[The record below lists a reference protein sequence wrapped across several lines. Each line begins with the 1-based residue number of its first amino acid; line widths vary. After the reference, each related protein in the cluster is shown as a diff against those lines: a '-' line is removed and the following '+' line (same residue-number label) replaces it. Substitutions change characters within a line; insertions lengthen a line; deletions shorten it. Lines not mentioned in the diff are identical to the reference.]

1 MTLAPATK
9 LGPYEVLSLLGA
21 GGMGEVYRARD
32 PRLAREVAVKVLP
45 EEFFEGEERRQR
57 FEREARLLAALNH
70 PGIAAV
76 YSFEEISGR
85 HLLVMELVEGE
96 GLDQKVS
103 SGALPLEE
111 SLSYA
116 RQIAEALE
124 AAHEK
129 GIVHRDLKPANVKLT
144 PDGRV
149 KLLDFGL
156 AKVFE
161 NEPGASNPSISYS
174 PTLTARGTAA
184 GVILGTAAYMSPEQA
199 RGKPVDK
206 RTDVWA
212 FGCVLYE
219 MLAGKKAFEGE
230 TVSDTLAAILRGE
243 PDWSA
248 LRAPISPKVNE
259 LLRRCLQ
266 RDPKQRLRD
275 IGDARIALEE
285 ETGAATSSSGQSPFE
300 EKTALPNP
308 TVGRSDETRH
318 ERGSKNVL
326 SLYLPWALA
335 AACAAA
341 AGALALCAHAPE
353 TGVVR
358 AKIAPPEGTNFWLE
372 SNGPG
377 PAVVSPD
384 GRQIAFTAV
393 DGAGKV
399 NLYVRALDA
408 GEPRIL
414 SGTEGAQYP
423 FWSPDSRSL
432 GFFTTGKLK
441 TIEASG
447 GSALALCA
455 ASEGKGGAWSSSGV
469 ILFAPGPS
477 NGLARVAEKGGDP
490 VPVTKFDVAR
500 GDNSHR
506 NPRFLP
512 DGKHFLYVARS
523 ASSAAEGFPV
533 VFASLDGGPE
543 KVLLRSPAAAQYA
556 SGRLLYLRETTLMAR
571 PMNAGNGS
579 FTGDALPVADRITMP
594 ALQTAV
600 AVFSAS
606 RNGVLGSQSAR
617 GELTSRLQ
625 WYTRDGKPDGTLG
638 DAGDYLSAVLSPD
651 GKLAAVTVL
660 EPSAGTY
667 DVWILDVARGVRIRF
682 TFDPGNDKLPVWSPD
697 GRSIVFASNRKG
709 HYDIYRK
716 AVDGSAEEE
725 AIAVS
730 DADKFPTSWTP
741 DGRTIVF
748 MQAGKEPGA
757 QPGTEIR
764 TLALD
769 GTRASE
775 LWMKTKADAVTSG
788 FSPDGKWLPY
798 SSDEAG
804 RWEVYVTSF
813 PRPGRKWQI
822 STEGG
827 AYAFW
832 RADGKE
838 MLYHDMAGRLRMV
851 SIDARGEGLEVGPPR
866 PVVSAPGPSP
876 AAPSFCPSADF
887 QRVLVVGEGQRANA
901 LLDLVLNWPAGL
913 EGRK

>member
-1 MTLAPATK
+1 MTIAAGTR
-9 LGPYEVLSLLGA
+9 LGPYEILAPLGA

-32 PRLAREVAVKVLP
+32 PRLARDVAIKVLP
-45 EEFFEGEERRQR
+45 EEFFDGEERRQR
-57 FEREARLLAALNH
+57 FEREAKLLASLNH
-70 PGIAAV
+70 PNIAAI
-76 YSFEEISGR
+76 YSFEEIPSSSSSSR
-85 HLLVMELVEGE
+85 HLLVMELVEGD
-96 GLDQKVS
+96 GLDARIVR
-103 SGALPLEE
+103 GPLPLEE
-111 SLSYA
+111 SLSLA

-156 AKVFE
+156 AKIFE
-161 NEPGASNPSISYS
+161 SEASVSSPSISYS

-212 FGCVLYE
+212 FGCVLFE
-219 MLAGKKAFEGE
+219 MLTGKKAFEGE

-248 LRAPISPKVNE
+248 LRAPISSKVNE

-285 ETGAATSSSGQSPFE
+285 ETAASASGTANSPFE
-300 EKTALPNP
+300 EKTAIPNP
-308 TVGRSDETRH
+308 TVGRSGSARV
-318 ERGSKNVL
+318 ERGSKNSL
-326 SLYLPWALA
+326 SALLPWAFA
-335 AACAAA
+335 AAFAAA
-341 AGALALCAHAPE
+341 AGALALRARAPE
-353 TGVVR
+353 TAVVR

-384 GRQIAFTAV
+384 GRQVAFTAV
-393 DGAGKV
+393 DATGKV

-432 GFFTTGKLK
+432 GFFTPGKLK
-441 TIEASG
+441 AIDAAG
-447 GSALALCA
+447 GSPLTLCA
-455 ASEGKGGAWSSSGV
+455 ASEGKGAAWSPTGV

-477 NGLARVAEKGGDP
+477 NGLVKVAEKGGDP
-490 VPVTKFDVAR
+490 VPVTKIDAAR

-533 VFASLDGGPE
+533 VLASLDGGPE

-556 SGRLLYLRETTLMAR
+556 SGYLLYLRETTLMAR
-571 PMNAGNGS
+571 PMDAGTGT
-579 FTGDALPVADRITMP
+579 FTGSALPLADRITMP
-594 ALQTAV
+594 AVQTAV

-606 RNGVLGSQSAR
+606 QNGVLVSQSAR
-617 GELTSRLQ
+617 GELASRLQ

-638 DAGDYLSAVLSPD
+638 DAGDYLGAVLSPD
-651 GKLAAVTVL
+651 GKLAAVTL
-660 EPSAGTY
+660 IDPSAGTF
-667 DVWILDVARGVRIRF
+667 DIWILDVARGVRTRF

-709 HYDIYRK
+709 PYDLYRK
-716 AVDGSAEEE
+716 ALDGSSEEE
-725 AIAVS
+725 AVAVS
-730 DADKFPTSWTP
+730 DADKEPTSWTP
-741 DGRTIVF
+741 DGRTLVF
-748 MQAGKEPGA
+748 TQVGKESGA
-757 QPGTEIR
+757 RPGTEIR

-769 GTRASE
+769 GTHASE
-775 LWMKTKADAVTSG
+775 LWMKIKADAVTSG
-788 FSPDGKWLPY
+788 LSPDGKWLPY

-838 MLYHDMAGRLRMV
+838 MLYHD
-851 SIDARGEGLEVGPPR
+851 
-866 PVVSAPGPSP
+866 
-876 AAPSFCPSADF
+876 
-887 QRVLVVGEGQRANA
+887 
-901 LLDLVLNWPAGL
+901 
-913 EGRK
+913 